1 MAQAGEHDL
10 IETFSSITGADAA
23 TAEHVLEAHAWD
35 LNNSVNFFLEQG
47 AAPLPEARG
56 LQEHPV
62 PYLEEEDEDYDPG
75 PAHRPV
81 PPTRIEL
88 PDSPVPGRPFAPG
101 QQSGTAWDAYGEDGD
116 VSEARPAAKTDAGA
130 GPQPHCTAPC

>member
-1 MAQAGEHDL
+1 MAQTGEHEL
-10 IETFSSITGADAA
+10 VETFSSITGADAA

-62 PYLEEEDEDYDPG
+62 PYLDEEDEDYDPG

-88 PDSPVPGRPFAPG
+88 PDSPVPARPFAP
-101 QQSGTAWDAYGEDGD
+101 SHRPSTAWDFVEHGD
-116 VSEARPAAKTDAGA
+116 LSEAGPATKTDAGT
-130 GPQPHCTAPC
+130 GHQPNCIAIC